1 MSSSLVDP
9 GFSAQVADKVADFF
23 VAQLLPGEAPP
34 WDFAAPGPDEPRDA
48 AAGAIAASGLLDLAM
63 GAPGAVERARREHE
77 ARRLL
82 DVLITTSLGEGPDEW
97 EGLLRHATADRP
109 RNSAIDESLIYGDH
123 YFFEALFRAADPAKI
138 APYV

>member
-1 MSSSLVDP
+1 
-9 GFSAQVADKVADFF
+9 
-23 VAQLLPGEAPP
+23 VAQLPPGEAPP
-34 WDFAAPGPDEPRDA
+34 WDFAASGPDEPRDA
-48 AAGAIAASGLLDLAM
+48 AAGAIAARGLLDLAL
-63 GAPGAVERARREHE
+63 GAPDAVERARRERE
-77 ARRLL
+77 AHRLL
-82 DVLITTSLGEGPDEW
+82 DVLIATSLGDGPDGW